1 MANTN
6 FDELHTLA
14 KPEKKRRS
22 MPFEQYFG
30 EMEISEEQKKRRIAL
45 AEQIMII
52 FLMYFLRFADEDDY
66 GDYEAMIVEK
76 FTEVANGYMG
86 LAVATAYITDHARKL
101 AEEVTEV
108 TERRAEEDE
117 YWTSEDRAT
126 LIAEEEAEWVGE
138 YADYAEAVRSGC
150 TVKTWVTIID
160 NRTRDSHRDMSGT
173 TVPIFEPFDVN
184 GSLMMFPKDS
194 DTFGADMAEIVNC
207 RCSVLYS

>member
-14 KPEKKRRS
+14 KPEQKKRKS

-52 FLMYFLRFADEDDY
+52 FLMYFVRFADEDDY

-126 LIAEEEAEWVGE
+126 LIAEEQANYIAEYDELV
-138 YADYAEAVRSGC
+138 DAVRDGC
-150 TVKTWVTIID
+150 TLKTWHTMQD
-160 NRTRDSHRDMSGT
+160 NRVRDTHVAVDGQTISVFD
-173 TVPIFEPFDVN
+173 PFVLD
-184 GSLMMFPKDS
+184 GGELMFPGDDS
-194 DTFGADMAEIVNC
+194 LGVDPSELVNC
-207 RCSVLYS
+207 RCHCTYT